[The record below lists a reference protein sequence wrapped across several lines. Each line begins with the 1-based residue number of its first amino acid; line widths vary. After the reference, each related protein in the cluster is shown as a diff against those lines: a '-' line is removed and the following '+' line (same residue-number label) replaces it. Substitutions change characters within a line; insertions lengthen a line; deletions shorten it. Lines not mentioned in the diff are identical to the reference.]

1 MSQRYAITQT
11 KSQLFLNFTHLRTT
25 NAIGY
30 QRFDLEKSGTNL
42 RVRHA
47 SSPRIAQM
55 PNALRHNP
63 RSRIL
68 AAASFCRTRRFVPDF
83 TGRPAESPFEQAPP
97 TAPFPNSPRIRIIR
111 LASRL
116 RRSRLTTSTGRSVR
130 GGLRGARAPRRAR
143 CPARQALRRRPRRT
157 RPRFPP
163 GGAARR
169 TPGRRRRTPRPGA

>member
-63 RSRIL
+63 RSRFF
-68 AAASFCRTRRFVPDF
+68 SVETFCPNRTFVPHF
-83 TGRPAESPFEQAPP
+83 ENRTAKPPLEPPSSNGRLPHSPDVHA
-97 TAPFPNSPRIRIIR
+97 IR
-111 LASRL
+111 LTSRL

-163 GGAARR
+163 GGAVRR